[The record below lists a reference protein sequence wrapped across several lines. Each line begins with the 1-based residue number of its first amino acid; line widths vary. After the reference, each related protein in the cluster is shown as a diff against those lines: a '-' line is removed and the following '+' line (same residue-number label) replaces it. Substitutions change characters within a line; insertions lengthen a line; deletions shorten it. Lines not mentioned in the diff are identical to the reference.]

1 MKTDPQN
8 TMILSEVRGE
18 SAPGEPPQ
26 DTHVLMVSR
35 SPADVLDLQGR
46 CAVLAETGGDG
57 AVEAGVIGDTFDWL
71 FGISDVDPLAAYGE
85 SGEEGDSEQAIA
97 SGANPPTN
105 GNVASR
111 LKLLEDAFATTIMT
125 GNGMIAL
132 AKSLG
137 TSLKQAEADRDAMR
151 NETMTLCEVVNRL
164 VGQACAA
171 HARED
176 ALRGVLRFDPTT
188 YPTME
193 AAAVE
198 WAGKL
203 SVDPVSLLEACEAIA
218 AAALNGEQPAPA
230 LLQQRIHDWMLACFG
245 AEVAADKLERNHRFL
260 EEALE
265 LVQAC
270 GCSQGEAHQLVD
282 YVFGRPV
289 GELAQEVGGVMV
301 TLAALCQAQG
311 IDMAEAGET
320 ELARVWTK
328 VEAIR
333 AKQASKPKG
342 SPLPTTS
349 AGEDR

>member
-1 MKTDPQN
+1 MKTDPEN

-18 SAPGEPPQ
+18 SAPGVHPQ
-26 DTHVLMVSR
+26 DMHVLRVSR

-46 CAVLAETGGDG
+46 CAALAEAGGDG
-57 AVEAGVIGDTFDWL
+57 AVEAGAISDTFDWL
-71 FGISDVDPLAAYGE
+71 FGSSDLDPLAGYVE
-85 SGEEGDSEQAIA
+85 SGVEGNSERVGA
-97 SGANPPTN
+97 SGS
-105 GNVASR
+105 NVAANSDVAGR
-111 LKLLEDAFATTIMT
+111 LKLLEDAFATTVMT

-137 TSLKQAEADRDAMR
+137 TSLKQAEAERDALR
-151 NETMTLCEVVNRL
+151 NETMNLCELVNRL
-164 VGQACAA
+164 VSQAYAA
-171 HARED
+171 QAREG
-176 ALRGVLRFDPTT
+176 ALRDVLRFDPTA
-188 YPTME
+188 YPLME
-193 AAAVE
+193 TAAVE

-203 SVDPVSLLEACEAIA
+203 SVDPVALLEACEAIA
-218 AAALNGEQPAPA
+218 AATLNGEQSERSSF
-230 LLQQRIHDWMLACFG
+230 QQRIHDWMLACFG
-245 AEVAADKLERNHRFL
+245 AEIAADKLERNHRFL

-289 GELAQEVGGVMV
+289 GEVAQEVGGVMV

-311 IDMAEAGET
+311 IDMAKAGET

-328 VEAIR
+328 VETIR

-342 SPLPTTS
+342 SPLPTS
-349 AGEDR
+349 GAGEDR